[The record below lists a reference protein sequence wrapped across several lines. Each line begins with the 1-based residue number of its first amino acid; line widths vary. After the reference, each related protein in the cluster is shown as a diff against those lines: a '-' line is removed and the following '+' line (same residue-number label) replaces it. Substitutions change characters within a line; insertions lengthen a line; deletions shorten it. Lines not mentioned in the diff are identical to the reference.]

1 MKSSTLKPQQFD
13 LRYSGKLSD
22 YVTAIAWSPQG
33 QILAV
38 SSASGEVMLWRDLP
52 NTDEVW
58 PLLPL
63 KIADG
68 HSLDCLAFSK
78 DGQLLAAGGQNG
90 QVKIWRL
97 HDVKAYRCK
106 PLHILENSPAWV
118 DKLAWNPISNQLAFS
133 LGRYVQVWDADI
145 NQVVA
150 TLNFDASS
158 VLSLDWRS
166 DGEYLAIAGYQ
177 GVKTWY
183 SRNWDDDPYLL
194 HIPSTSL
201 ALAQAW
207 ACPTSLGRLMANT
220 LLLAIWIERSL
231 FWSGTTPTPG

>member
-33 QILAV
+33 QTLAI

-58 PLLPL
+58 PLQL
-63 KIADG
+63 ADG

-118 DKLAWNPISNQLAFS
+118 DKLAWSPISNQLAFS
-133 LGRYVQVWDADI
+133 LGRYVQVWDADT

-158 VLSLDWRS
+158 VLSLNWRS

-183 SRNWDDDPYLL
+183 SLNWDDDPYLL
-194 HIPSTSL
+194 HIPSASL

-207 ACPTSLGRLMANT
+207 ACPTSLGRLIADT

-231 FWSGTTPTPG
+231 FWSGTTPG